1 MEEWKGNSNRRRESQ
16 LIGVWVTLHH
26 VMFRGVASGRQEVS
40 MTEHNSKATVRNWL
54 NPATERLLSKMT
66 NLEEMLE
73 GFQAQN
79 LSHEQKHIV
88 NICNTYL
95 AKARGYTDRPLL
107 NAKFPFFR
115 GRHPHL
121 VWELLH
127 RVDEYFI
134 LLIKDEELY
143 SRAIDVKV
151 SFKLNIKEEKIR
163 DEWIGEKGKLIGAL
177 DQIKKRENMEESRYA
192 VRDALKLVNEQMDRT
207 FWQLSMNTLTS
218 VWSAIIL
225 GGLMVLAWFFYP
237 TGTLQSLGAGAF
249 RITFVTLI
257 ALGLMGAYLS
267 NLMTKEDFIYV
278 RGGPFWR
285 YLLHNLFSK
294 PLMSA
299 FAAVFIFGVEK
310 SKLIFSINPISDTSK
325 TTLQIITLNVTKE
338 SEGYV
343 YAVLAIVSGF
353 AADKILRS
361 MIDGVLRRLEQKAE
375 KTKDTEKK

>member
-1 MEEWKGNSNRRRESQ
+1 
-16 LIGVWVTLHH
+16 
-26 VMFRGVASGRQEVS
+26 
-40 MTEHNSKATVRNWL
+40 MTEHNSKATLKIWL

-66 NLEEMLE
+66 NLEEMIE

-79 LSHEQKHIV
+79 LNHEQKHIAD
-88 NICNTYL
+88 ICKNYL
-95 AKARGYTDRPLL
+95 EKARGYIERPLL
-107 NAKFPFFR
+107 NKKFPFFR
-115 GRHPHL
+115 RMHPHL

-151 SFKLNIKEEKIR
+151 SFKLNIKEEKVR

-177 DQIKKRENMEESRYA
+177 DQIKKREHMEENRYV

-225 GGLMVLAWFFYP
+225 GGLMVLAWLFYP
-237 TGTLQSLGAGAF
+237 AGTLQSLGTGAF
-249 RITFVTLI
+249 KSTFVTLI

-267 NLMTKEDFIYV
+267 NLMTKEDFLYV

-285 YLLHNLFSK
+285 YLLHNIFSK
-294 PLMSA
+294 SLMSA
-299 FAAVFIFGVEK
+299 FAAVFIYGVEK
-310 SKLIFSINPISDTSK
+310 SKLIFSIDTKGASDAASNIIS
-325 TTLQIITLNVTKE
+325 LNVTKGN
-338 SEGYV
+338 EGYV

-361 MIDGVLRRLEQKAE
+361 MIDGVLKRLEQKAE
-375 KTKDTEKK
+375 KTKDSGTGKKQ